1 MKFSMSNYVCLVFLK
16 VPFWEMAFPCLDPEL
31 GVFLDP
37 EERLAGAAVAGVV
50 CPTISLKGRRAKL
63 FLLFGEDRSDLS
75 LETGSE
81 RAISTSRRDLRVD
94 GDCDI
99 IVCTYRLDLETP
111 QIQKAAKVSKV
122 TF

>member
-1 MKFSMSNYVCLVFLK
+1 
-16 VPFWEMAFPCLDPEL
+16 MAFPCLDPEL

-50 CPTISLKGRRAKL
+50 CPAISLKGRRAKL

-81 RAISTSRRDLRVD
+81 RASSTSRRDLRVD
-94 GDCDI
+94 GDSDI
-99 IVCTYRLDLETP
+99 IVCTYRLDLETR
-111 QIQKAAKVSKV
+111 QIPKGRQS
-122 TF
+122 